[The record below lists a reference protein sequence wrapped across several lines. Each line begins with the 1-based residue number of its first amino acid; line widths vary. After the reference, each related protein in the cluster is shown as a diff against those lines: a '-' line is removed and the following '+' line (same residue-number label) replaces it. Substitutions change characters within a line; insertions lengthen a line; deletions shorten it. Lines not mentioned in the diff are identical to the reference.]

1 MDENECQEELHNCH
15 INSKCLNEL
24 GSFRCI
30 CDDNFVDNA
39 ALNNQRPGTDCQN
52 PCFTSFTNSTISGKS
67 KIYFQK
73 YRLKNT
79 DSVLVLIGRAGEFEV
94 RGSSP
99 LNPERSLRYESFR
112 HFYR

>member
-52 PCFTSFTNSTISGKS
+52 PCFTTFTNSTISGKS
-67 KIYFQK
+67 KIYYQK
-73 YRLKNT
+73 YRLKKQGFGPGPFR
-79 DSVLVLIGRAGEFEV
+79 SSGFKV

-99 LNPERSLRYESFR
+99 LHPERSLRYESFR

>member
-52 PCFTSFTNSTISGKS
+52 PCFTSFDSNSTISGKS
-67 KIYFQK
+67 KMYLLSTDWKLGI
-73 YRLKNT
+73 LKVVRT
-79 DSVLVLIGRAGEFEV
+79 DRPDRPTEFMIREV
-94 RGSSP
+94 
-99 LNPERSLRYESFR
+99 
-112 HFYR
+112 